1 MQYVYH
7 GTRVLQLQ
15 YTMVPRYGR
24 TTAVT
29 AVQLFESSKFAA
41 VQIYSCTKFLSSMP
55 DFTIGKGQVVTI
67 SNSKNLVMGPAKEKT
82 FSSADIF

>member
-29 AVQLFESSKFAA
+29 AVTFESSKFAA

-55 DFTIGKGQVVTI
+55 DFTIGKGQGVTI
-67 SNSKNLVMGPAKEKT
+67 SHSKNLVMGMKERT
-82 FSSADIF
+82 TLPCFPIN